1 MAKELSHFYLNI
13 VLLNGSEVVK
23 DQVKEKAGTG
33 VFGKVLG
40 GAAAKVISD
49 EKLLA
54 KLTET
59 LEEKLEETMDEM
71 GLHLKFVKVFSKKSL
86 SSFRVNLHEIQK
98 EVLLMKSRG
107 EEFAKAYSQ
116 LLGSLM
122 ALGLE
127 DKLPTLDEK
136 VNEKVQSKLMEQ
148 LEVQIPAKLSEN
160 GVKCSVSVLSPAEQA
175 DYFFDTLQMVC

>member
-1 MAKELSHFYLNI
+1 MRS
-13 VLLNGSEVVK
+13 
-23 DQVKEKAGTG
+23 
-33 VFGKVLG
+33 
-40 GAAAKVISD
+40 
-49 EKLLA
+49 
-54 KLTET
+54 
-59 LEEKLEETMDEM
+59 
-71 GLHLKFVKVFSKKSL
+71 FSKKSL